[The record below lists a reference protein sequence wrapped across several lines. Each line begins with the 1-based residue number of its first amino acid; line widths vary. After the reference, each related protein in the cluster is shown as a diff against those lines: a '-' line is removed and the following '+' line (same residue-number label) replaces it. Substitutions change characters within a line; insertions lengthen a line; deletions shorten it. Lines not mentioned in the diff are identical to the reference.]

1 MALQGK
7 YADDSLDAL
16 ELAALDW
23 LDGFYQL
30 EHLLDAR
37 TWTIRLTAGAASPE
51 LKFAALVH
59 DAERFF
65 PGGPP
70 NTPKDGFDNP
80 DYLFAHSLRSA
91 DIVDDWLDSRPE
103 TPDPFFRER
112 VRAIILRHELGG
124 NPEEDIMQAADSL
137 SFLATFDWLVA
148 SWVAEGHYDVP
159 GVMEKLDWMLTRIRL
174 PLALEWALPYY
185 ARIVSSLDKALPSPQ
200 ATAARRKLAGD
211 KALLIGSVGG
221 DRSGVSVNRRP

>member
-1 MALQGK
+1 MDLRGK
-7 YADDSLDAL
+7 YADDSLSTL

-37 TWTIRLTAGAASPE
+37 AWTIRLTGGTASLE

-65 PGGPP
+65 PGGPS

-91 DIVDDWLDSRPE
+91 DIVDDWLESRPDA
-103 TPDPFFRER
+103 PDPAFRKR

-124 NPEEDIMQAADSL
+124 NPEQDVMQAADSL
-137 SFLATFDWLVA
+137 AFLATFDWLVA
-148 SWVAEGHYDVP
+148 SWVAEGHYDVS
-159 GVMEKLDWMLTRIRL
+159 GVMEKLDWMLTRMRL
-174 PLALEWALPYY
+174 PQALEWALPHYTHIASILGKAQY
-185 ARIVSSLDKALPSPQ
+185 SKLD
-200 ATAARRKLAGD
+200 TAERRRQAGD
-211 KALLIGSVGG
+211 KGLLLGLSSFA
-221 DRSGVSVNRRP
+221 DSA